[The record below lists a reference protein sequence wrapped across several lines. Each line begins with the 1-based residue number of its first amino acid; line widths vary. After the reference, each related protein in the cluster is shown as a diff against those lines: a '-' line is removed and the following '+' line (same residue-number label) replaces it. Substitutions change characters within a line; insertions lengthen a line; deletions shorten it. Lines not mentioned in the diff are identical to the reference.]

1 MSPAT
6 AAPRMPAYLVRGD
19 DATLLA
25 DAVRD
30 LVHELVGGGDLTMMV
45 EEIGGDDPGSV
56 VPAAVDAAQTPPFLS
71 DHRVVVLREVG
82 RFKTDE
88 LGPLVE
94 YLTGPLDTTSL
105 VLVGG
110 GGQLS
115 QKLVNAVK
123 KVGRVVEAGVPKQ
136 ARHREA
142 WLTDRLRGT
151 PVKLDRTAADLIGK
165 HLGEDVGR
173 LGALLELLEAAFGTG
188 ALLTADDVE
197 PFLGE
202 AGGVAPWDLT
212 DAIDNGRI
220 ADAIDLV
227 RRMMAGGS
235 RHPLQIMATLHGHFV
250 RMLRLDGAGARDEA
264 DAASILGITGST
276 FPAKKALTQSRRLGH
291 DRIADAFALLA
302 RADLDLKGARDIPNE
317 AVMEVLVARLA
328 RLSPKR

>member
-1 MSPAT
+1 MT
-6 AAPRMPAYLVRGD
+6 AGGPTRMPAYLVRGD

-30 LVHELVGGGDLTMMV
+30 LVHELVGGGDVTLMV
-45 EEIGGDDPGSV
+45 EEIGGDDPTTV
-56 VPAAVDAAQTPPFLS
+56 VPATVDAAQTPPFLS

-82 RFKTDE
+82 RFKTHE
-88 LGPLVE
+88 LSQLVDYLGAPLE
-94 YLTGPLDTTSL
+94 SSSL

-110 GGQLS
+110 GGQVS

-123 KVGRVVEAGVPKQ
+123 KAGRLVEAGAPKQ
-136 ARHREA
+136 ARQREA
-142 WLTDRLRGT
+142 WLADRLRAA
-151 PVKLDRTAADLIGK
+151 PVKLDRGAADLVGR

-173 LGALLELLEAAFGTG
+173 LGALLELLEAAHG
-188 ALLTADDVE
+188 AGARLSADDVE
-197 PFLGE
+197 PFLGQ

-220 ADAIDLV
+220 AAAIDLV
-227 RRMMAGGS
+227 RRTMAGGS
-235 RHPLQIMATLHGHFV
+235 RHPLQIMATLHGHFA

-291 DRIADAFALLA
+291 ERLAEALALLA
-302 RADLDLKGARDIPNE
+302 RADLDLKGARDIPGE